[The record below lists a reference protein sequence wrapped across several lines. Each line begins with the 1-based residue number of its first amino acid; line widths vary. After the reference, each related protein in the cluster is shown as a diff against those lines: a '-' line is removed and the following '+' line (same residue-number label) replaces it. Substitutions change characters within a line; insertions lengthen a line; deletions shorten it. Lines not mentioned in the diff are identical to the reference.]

1 MDLISTWQHVGVAS
15 IQMQKLLYFRSE
27 WNHTTMAGNKKKE
40 FNYIEVQKLYSN
52 DKSIINLAQIENDQM
67 RTPEINFCLKIF

>member
-1 MDLISTWQHVGVAS
+1 MDLISTWQHVDVAS

-27 WNHTTMAGNKKKE
+27 WNHTTMAENKKKE

-52 DKSIINLAQIENDQM
+52 DKSIINLAQIKNDQM
-67 RTPEINFCLKIF
+67 RTPDINLCL